1 MPQTKEKCR
10 QQLQEHAYEREESLF
25 SKQANYT
32 KQIRAEES
40 YLNNR
45 FQGNLSTQKT
55 FKNENVSITSAYD
68 TTKISPS

>member
-1 MPQTKEKCR
+1 MPTTTTGAR
-10 QQLQEHAYEREESLF
+10 MNVRNRFF

-45 FQGNLSTQKT
+45 FQGNLSTQ
-55 FKNENVSITSAYD
+55 NVRLSFDPLVYVVAKKETRLPFLS
-68 TTKISPS
+68 

>member
-45 FQGNLSTQKT
+45 FQGNLST
-55 FKNENVSITSAYD
+55 
-68 TTKISPS
+68 

>member
-40 YLNNR
+40 YLNNH
-45 FQGNLSTQKT
+45 FQGNLSIQ
-55 FKNENVSITSAYD
+55 NVRLIFGPSVVSKEETR
-68 TTKISPS
+68 ISFLS